1 MRLKPRVLATKSLD
15 AEIEQLFR
23 DRFDFHIA
31 GDSSVASIAEAVRQ
45 VNPQGM
51 VVRDDLPEAI
61 AELAPSL
68 VHIARHGSGVDV
80 IPVQACHEAGICISR
95 VPGGNAVS
103 VAEWCLSQVLSLL
116 HRIPEITHATRR
128 DGWALARKRFTGAA
142 VDLAGKKVLILGY
155 GAIAQALSHM
165 LSIGLHAQV
174 TVACRRPDAFRA
186 AQTSLRFIALSQ
198 AQAALPDTEVLIPC
212 LALSAA
218 TAGLINHQWFEA
230 LPARAVFVNAS
241 RGEIINESAL
251 CKALIEQRLAGAA
264 IDVVASRSLGENAA
278 LWQVP
283 QLIITPHLAGHTA
296 DAHRRNGAACLEALS
311 ESLLRGQC
319 PQAAINPEVW
329 PQAVR
334 RLAID
339 RG

>member
-128 DGWALARKRFTGAA
+128 DGW
-142 VDLAGKKVLILGY
+142 
-155 GAIAQALSHM
+155 IAQALSHM

-186 AQTSLRFIALSQ
+186 EQTSLRFIALSQ

>member
-1 MRLKPRVLATKSLD
+1 MGLKPRVLATKSLD
-15 AEIEQLFR
+15 AEIEGLFR

-31 GDSSVASIAEAVRQ
+31 EDSSVASIAKAARRLD
-45 VNPQGM
+45 PQGM
-51 VVRDDLPEAI
+51 VVRDDLPEEI

-80 IPVQACHEAGICISR
+80 IPVQACHEAGICVSR

-116 HRIPEITHATRR
+116 HRLPEIIAATRR
-128 DGWALARKRFTGAA
+128 EGWFPARKRFTGAA

-155 GAIAQALSHM
+155 GAIAQHLSHM
-165 LSIGLHAQV
+165 LSIGLRARV
-174 TVACRRPDAFRA
+174 TIACRRPDAWRA
-186 AQTSLRFIALSQ
+186 AQTSLEFIELSQ
-198 AQAALPDTEVLIPC
+198 AQTALPDTEVLIPC
-212 LALSAA
+212 LALSSA
-218 TAGLINHQWFEA
+218 TAGLINQQWFQA
-230 LPARAVFVNAS
+230 LPARAIVVNAS
-241 RGEIINESAL
+241 RGEIIDESAL
-251 CKALIEQRLAGAA
+251 CEALIEQRLAGAA
-264 IDVVASRSLGENAA
+264 IDVVASRSLTEDAA

-311 ESLLRGQC
+311 ESLLRGEC
-319 PQAAINPEVW
+319 PQSAINPEVW
-329 PQAVR
+329 PKALR
-334 RLAID
+334 RLSIH